1 MIIARQSTARTVT
14 VGPMLDAAGAFVSDG
29 VVADFKIS
37 KNGGAPAALNGSAT
51 LTHRNTGHYSLA
63 LTASDLDTVGQAEIV
78 IDDTVNGCPI
88 KEITVVEEAVY
99 DLYYAAA
106 ATGKVTLDNTA
117 HGGAAATLTLLSG
130 VISNSGGIGLSV
142 TGTTDAL
149 KLIATAGDALHA
161 TAAGGLAA
169 KFEVTSGN
177 HHGVS
182 INGFGA
188 GNGLRIEGGA
198 TGQGIASIGG
208 ATSGNAVMLS
218 TTDGHGID
226 FSIAGAGKVAFNA
239 GVALT
244 AAGVQAI
251 WDALTAA
258 LTTANSIGK
267 LLVDNINATI
277 SSRSSH
283 TAANVRTEMDAN
295 STKLADILAD
305 TDDIGVAGA
314 GLTAIPWNAAWD
326 AEVQSEAEDAIVV
339 HRLDE
344 LLNAD
349 SDIDGAAPPTVGSVF
364 HELLSKTAGSFTF
377 DQTTDSLEAL
387 RDKAVDIETDT
398 QDIQS
403 RLPAALTGAG
413 NMKVD
418 VLAWLGTAPATPTV
432 AGVPKVDVTH
442 FGGMAGAFTF
452 GIPSTNVQLWGG
464 TTAQLTP
471 ELLPLVGVGGIG
483 AQGAVDLRAA
493 LGLASANL
501 DTQLGDIPTVAEF
514 EARTLVAANYA
525 TAANQTTIIGYLDT
539 EIAAILAAVDT
550 EIAAI
555 KAKTDNLPASPAA
568 TGDAMTL
575 TSGERDAVAAAL
587 LDLAAGIE
595 TNRTL
600 RQAMRLILATAVGK
614 LSGAATNTVA
624 IRDTNDTKD
633 RVTATVDGDGNR
645 SVVTLDAS

>member
-37 KNGGAPAALNGSAT
+37 KNGGAPAALNASAT

-99 DLYYAAA
+99 DALFAASA
-106 ATGKVTLDNTA
+106 NAWS
-117 HGGAAATLTLLSG
+117 GAAGSSTVTF
-130 VISNSGGIGLSV
+130 SNTS
-142 TGTTDAL
+142 
-149 KLIATAGDALHA
+149 IATVTNLTNLPAITANWL
-161 TAAGGLAA
+161 TAAG
-169 KFEVTSGN
+169 
-177 HHGVS
+177 
-182 INGFGA
+182 
-188 GNGLRIEGGA
+188 
-198 TGQGIASIGG
+198 IA
-208 ATSGNAVMLS
+208 
-218 TTDGHGID
+218 
-226 FSIAGAGKVAFNA
+226 AGALNGKGDWNI
-239 GVALT
+239 GKTGYALS

-251 WDALTAA
+251 WDALTTA
-258 LTTANSIGK
+258 LSTVGSIGK

-277 SSRSSH
+277 SSRATESKANDIQVA
-283 TAANVRTEMDAN
+283 TAA
-295 STKLADILAD
+295 I
-305 TDDIGVAGA
+305 
-314 GLTAIPWNAAWD
+314 
-326 AEVQSEAEDAIVV
+326 EV
-339 HRLDE
+339 
-344 LLNAD
+344 
-349 SDIDGAAPPTVGSVF
+349 
-364 HELLSKTAGSFTF
+364 
-377 DQTTDSLEAL
+377 
-387 RDKAVDIETDT
+387 DT

-493 LGLASANL
+493 LGLATANL

-525 TAANQTTIIGYLDT
+525 TAANQITVAQIWTTAIT
-539 EIAAILAAVDT
+539 ESYRATGVAGTGAQLFYEILANLINFGNVGT
-550 EIAAI
+550 T
-555 KAKTDNLPASPAA
+555 KTVNNLAGSPVKTYTYDSAASPTA
-568 TGDAMTL
+568 
-575 TSGERDAVAAAL
+575 
-587 LDLAAGIE
+587 IE
-595 TNRTL
+595 ETT
-600 RQAMRLILATAVGK
+600 
-614 LSGAATNTVA
+614 
-624 IRDTNDTKD
+624 
-633 RVTATVDGDGNR
+633 
-645 SVVTLDAS
+645 

>member
-37 KNGGAPAALNGSAT
+37 KNGGAPAALNASAT

-99 DLYYAAA
+99 DALFAASA
-106 ATGKVTLDNTA
+106 NAWS
-117 HGGAAATLTLLSG
+117 GAAGSSIG
-130 VISNSGGIGLSV
+130 VANVTQIG
-142 TGTTDAL
+142 
-149 KLIATAGDALHA
+149 GDAQSA
-161 TAAGGLAA
+161 TDLKDFADAGYDPATN
-169 KFEVTSGN
+169 KVE
-177 HHGVS
+177 GV
-182 INGFGA
+182 
-188 GNGLRIEGGA
+188 
-198 TGQGIASIGG
+198 
-208 ATSGNAVMLS
+208 
-218 TTDGHGID
+218 
-226 FSIAGAGKVAFNA
+226 
-239 GVALT
+239 
-244 AAGVQAI
+244 
-251 WDALTAA
+251 
-258 LTTANSIGK
+258 
-267 LLVDNINATI
+267 
-277 SSRSSH
+277 
-283 TAANVRTEMDAN
+283 
-295 STKLADILAD
+295 KLAD
-305 TDDIGVAGA
+305 T
-314 GLTAIPWNAAWD
+314 LTTYTGNTPQTGDAYAIVNSGTHGNAA
-326 AEVQSEAEDAIVV
+326 
-339 HRLDE
+339 LKT
-344 LLNAD
+344 L
-349 SDIDGAAPPTVGSVF
+349 ID
-364 HELLSKTAGSFTF
+364 
-377 DQTTDSLEAL
+377 
-387 RDKAVDIETDT
+387 AVDNFIDT
-398 QDIQS
+398 EIGDIQS

-432 AGVPKVDVTH
+432 AGVPEVDVTH
-442 FGGMAGAFTF
+442 FGGTAGAFTF
-452 GIPSTNVQLWGG
+452 GIPSINVQLWAGSSVS
-464 TTAQLTP
+464 LSDD
-471 ELLPLVGVGGIG
+471 LHPLVDIDSL
-483 AQGAVDLRAA
+483 ALQAKADIRSA
-493 LGLASANL
+493 LGMASANL
-501 DTQLGDIPTVAEF
+501 DTQLGDIPTNAEF